1 MVDDA
6 VRVGS
11 PGFGESVVVVRTSGG
26 EPDDWG
32 DPTEAVETRETIN
45 GCAVAPLKSD
55 ESSSA
60 DGPRLI
66 DGWTVYAP
74 LGSDIAAGDVLEVRG
89 ELYPVDGS
97 PGAWLNP
104 YSPAYPSGVEVICR
118 RA

>member
-11 PGFGESVVVVRTSGG
+11 PGFGESVVVVRVVEASQ
-26 EPDDWG
+26 DDWG
-32 DPTEAVETRETIN
+32 DVSTGVELRTTVA

-55 ESSSA
+55 ESSST
-60 DGPRLI
+60 DGSRLV

-74 LGSDIAAGDVLEVRG
+74 LGSDILAGDVLEVRG
-89 ELYPVDGS
+89 ESYPVDGT

-104 YSPAYPSGVEVICR
+104 YSPSYPSGVEVICR

>member
-1 MVDDA
+1 MVDNA

-11 PGFGESVVVVRTSGG
+11 PGFGESVVVVRSTGG
-26 EPDDWG
+26 AVDDWG
-32 DPTEAVETRETIN
+32 DVTPGVESRTTIN

-74 LGSDIAAGDVLEVRG
+74 LGSDITAGDVLEVRG
-89 ELYPVDGS
+89 EAYPVDGT
-97 PGAWLNP
+97 PGSWINP
-104 YSPAYPSGVEVICR
+104 YSPSYPSGVEVICR